1 MNKQEILDIIDKEGN
16 NHEFEYRNIKCELL
30 RTGMKNWCGYI
41 FIPSWHSL
49 FDNHIHNAEAESI
62 PCHGGVTYCEVV
74 GDELKIGFDTSHS
87 GDFSPYYVLE
97 GKFTN
102 MISAMDGVYRDKDY
116 VINEI
121 HEMVNYVYD
130 NYQETKRLIREEK
143 LKNIG
148 I

>member
-1 MNKQEILDIIDKEGN
+1 
-16 NHEFEYRNIKCELL
+16 
-30 RTGMKNWCGYI
+30 MKNWCGYI